1 MTHDKM
7 RTEMASIH
15 SAVTEMGEYAL
26 LMLSESLDALY
37 HNDKQEA
44 LSVLQKN
51 SSLTVQ
57 YHTLEEEMF
66 RFIAIYQPVAKD
78 MRKMVCSIRLIYNF
92 ERVGRMGKDIA
103 KMIIN
108 FPDVNHR
115 SCITSISSMGE
126 AVTHMISDSIT
137 AYQTEESSLILEM
150 YKRDDIVDSLYE
162 IVVEETIRWMNQD
175 SVMIPVGA
183 SYLIIARLL
192 ERCGDQACN
201 IAEMVRYMISGERP
215 VIT

>member
-1 MTHDKM
+1 M

-15 SAVTEMGEYAL
+15 GAVAEMGEYAL
-26 LMLSESLDALY
+26 VMLTESLDALY
-37 HNDKQEA
+37 VNDKQKA
-44 LSVLQKN
+44 LSVIQKN
-51 SSLTVQ
+51 PSLTVQ
-57 YHTLEEEMF
+57 YRTLEEEMF
-66 RFIAIYQPVAKD
+66 RFIAIYQPVARD

-92 ERVGRMGKDIA
+92 ERIGRMGKDIA
-103 KMIIN
+103 KMIID

-115 SCITSISSMGE
+115 PCITSISSMGE
-126 AVTHMISDSIT
+126 AVTKMISDCVT
-137 AYQTEESSLILEM
+137 AYLKEESDQILEM

-162 IVVEETIRWMNQD
+162 IVVEETIRWMNQV

-201 IAEMVRYMISGERP
+201 IAEMVIYMISGERP
-215 VIT
+215 VFL